1 MEMWK
6 DIIGYKGI
14 YSVSNEGRIKSNKY
28 GYILSPNKFRNQR
41 YCRVKLYKKGHFKR
55 FPVHRLVMT
64 SFIGKVPKGNQ
75 INHIDG
81 NKYNNN
87 LYNLEYCTPKENC
100 IHSYKNGLQ
109 KPTVGSLHGQSVLTE
124 NDVINIRSSSNELSL
139 IQLSKIYNVTPENIS
154 LIIRRK
160 RWKHI

>member
-1 MEMWK
+1 MEIWK

-14 YSVSNEGRIKSNKY
+14 YFVSNEGRIKSNKHSK
-28 GYILSPNKFRNQR
+28 ILSPNKSRNQR
-41 YCRVKLYKKGHFKR
+41 YCRVKLYNKGYFKR
-55 FPVHRLVMT
+55 FPVHRLVMIA
-64 SFIGKVPKGNQ
+64 FIGNVPKGKQ

-87 LYNLEYCTPKENC
+87 LCNLEYCTPKENC
-100 IHSYKNGLQ
+100 IHSFKNGLQ
-109 KPTVGSLHGQSVLTE
+109 KPVMGINHGQSVLTE
-124 NDVINIRSSSNELSL
+124 IDVINIRKYYNEFSL
-139 IQLSKIYNVTPENIS
+139 TQLSEIYNVTPENIS

>member
-1 MEMWK
+1 MEIWK

-14 YSVSNEGRIKSNKY
+14 YSVSNKGIIKSNKH
-28 GYILSPNKFRNQR
+28 GGTLSPNKSGNQR

-55 FPVHRLVMT
+55 FPVHRLVMIT
-64 SFIGKVPKGNQ
+64 FIGKIPKGKQ

-81 NKYNNN
+81 DKYNNN
-87 LYNLEYCTPKENC
+87 LHNLEYCTPRENC

-109 KPTVGSLHGQSVLTE
+109 KPTVGSNHGNSVLTE
-124 NDVINIRSSSNELSL
+124 IDVINIRNSHNEFSL